1 MVLQY
6 DIRMYAWIY
15 IYIIYT
21 YTYILDI
28 RGYMYIHTCVEN
40 TNIPLR
46 DPWNMRDSM
55 YIHYIHSER
64 YSARGIVSY
73 RASLAEENVSCVRNI
88 IFADQN
94 ITRFKSDWS
103 RFFYWR
109 FYEKEIIFFPL
120 SSQSTS
126 FMHTPLYSCANLF
139 IFRANSKNIIYNI
152 RNVSNR
158 VHFYKVITIYIY
170 TYMSI
175 CIYIYIRI
183 YVQKRI
189 QIFIKFFFRYLR
201 LFKIFYVIIRLLRH
215 ISVFIFS
222 YSHGVIPRSEI
233 YTINKN
239 KLYQFLDASFTSRY
253 FRLDFKTNR
262 GHVSKK

>member
-1 MVLQY
+1 MQTHCGSPRDTYQHQWRRVSSLSHVQKKKKKKK
-6 DIRMYAWIY
+6 RGMKYAWQEEIAIWWISDGITIQYTNVRMNIY
-15 IYIIYT
+15 IYT

-40 TNIPLR
+40 TNILLH

-103 RFFYWR
+103 RFFYRR

-158 VHFYKVITIYIY
+158 VYIFTKSLLYIYIHIY
-170 TYMSI
+170 EYM
-175 CIYIYIRI
+175 CIYIYVYI
-183 YVQKRI
+183 YKKE
-189 QIFIKFFFRYLR
+189 FKFLLNF
-201 LFKIFYVIIRLLRH
+201 LFAI
-215 ISVFIFS
+215 
-222 YSHGVIPRSEI
+222 
-233 YTINKN
+233 
-239 KLYQFLDASFTSRY
+239 
-253 FRLDFKTNR
+253 
-262 GHVSKK
+262 

>member
-1 MVLQY
+1 MQTHCGSPRDTYQHQWRRVSSLSHVQKKKKKKTRDEICMTRRNRNMVDKWWY
-6 DIRMYAWIY
+6 YNTIY
-15 IYIIYT
+15 ECTHEYIYT

-158 VHFYKVITIYIY
+158 VYIFTKSLLYIYTHIWVYVYIYIY
-170 TYMSI
+170 VYM
-175 CIYIYIRI
+175 Y
-183 YVQKRI
+183 KKE
-189 QIFIKFFFRYLR
+189 FKF
-201 LFKIFYVIIRLLRH
+201 LLN
-215 ISVFIFS
+215 FS
-222 YSHGVIPRSEI
+222 FAI
-233 YTINKN
+233 
-239 KLYQFLDASFTSRY
+239 
-253 FRLDFKTNR
+253 
-262 GHVSKK
+262 

>member
-1 MVLQY
+1 MQTHCGSPRDTYQHQWRRVSSLSHVQKKKKKKK
-6 DIRMYAWIY
+6 RGMKYAWQEEIAIWWISDGITIQYTNVRMNIY
-15 IYIIYT
+15 IYT

-40 TNIPLR
+40 TNILLH

-103 RFFYWR
+103 RFFYRR

-158 VHFYKVITIYIY
+158 VYIFTKSLLYIYIHIY
-170 TYMSI
+170 EYM
-175 CIYIYIRI
+175 CIYIHTYICT
-183 YVQKRI
+183 K
-189 QIFIKFFFRYLR
+189 KNSN
-201 LFKIFYVIIRLLRH
+201 FY
-215 ISVFIFS
+215 
-222 YSHGVIPRSEI
+222 
-233 YTINKN
+233 
-239 KLYQFLDASFTSRY
+239 
-253 FRLDFKTNR
+253 
-262 GHVSKK
+262 